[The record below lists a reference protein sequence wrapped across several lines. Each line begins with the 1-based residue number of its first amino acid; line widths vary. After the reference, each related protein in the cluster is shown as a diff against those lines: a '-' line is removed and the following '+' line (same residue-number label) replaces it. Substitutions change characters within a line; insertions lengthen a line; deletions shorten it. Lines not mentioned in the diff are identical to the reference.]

1 MGHRMQASPR
11 RAPAT
16 PNPFWSDRPVLVTGA
31 TGLLGSWLCEAL
43 VSRGAHVV
51 ALVRDL
57 VPESLFHTGAAGS
70 RCTTVFGDLRDG
82 RLVERAL
89 AEYEIDAVFHLG
101 AQTIVEHALRDPGN
115 TMRSN
120 IEGTWEVLDA
130 CRRSGRPT
138 RIVVASSDKAYGTQP
153 DLPYQEH
160 HPLAGRHPYDVSKS
174 CTDLI
179 AQSYAYTYDLPIVVT
194 RCGNLY
200 GGGDLNWSRL
210 VPGTIR
216 SALQGRRPVLRS
228 DGTLIRDYLY
238 VEDAA
243 EAYIGLAERA
253 HEPDISGEAWNYS
266 NELQLTA
273 ADMTRCVLAACG
285 RDLEL
290 DIRGEAVHE
299 IAHQYLSAAKARDR
313 LGWAPA
319 HGLDEGL
326 RRTVAW
332 YRRHLTGEIGLAA

>member
-1 MGHRMQASPR
+1 MSASPAR
-11 RAPAT
+11 TSTSAARIS
-16 PNPFWSDRPVLVTGA
+16 FWTDRPVLVTGA

-43 VSRGAHVV
+43 SARGAEVV

-57 VPESLFHTGAAGS
+57 VPQSLFHTGAGGR

-82 RLVERAL
+82 RLIERVL

-101 AQTIVEHALRDPGN
+101 AQTIVEHALRDPAN

-120 IEGTWEVLDA
+120 VEGTWEVLDA
-130 CRRSGRPT
+130 CRRSRRPT
-138 RIVVASSDKAYGTQP
+138 RIVVASSDKAYGSQP
-153 DLPYQEH
+153 ELPYRENQ
-160 HPLAGRHPYDVSKS
+160 PLAGRHPYDVSKS
-174 CTDLI
+174 CADLI
-179 AQSYAYTYDLPIVVT
+179 AQSYALTYDLPIVVT

-200 GGGDLNWSRL
+200 GGGDLNYSRL

-216 SALQGRRPVLRS
+216 SALQGQRPVLRS

-243 EAYIGLAERA
+243 EAYIALAERA
-253 HEPDISGEAWNYS
+253 HLPGVAGEAWNYS

-273 ADMTRCVLAACG
+273 TDMTRRVLEACG
-285 RDLEL
+285 RTDLEP

-299 IAHQYLSAAKARDR
+299 IAHQYLSAAKSRER
-313 LGWAPA
+313 LGWHPA
-319 HGLDEGL
+319 YGLDEGL

-332 YRRHLTGEIGLAA
+332 YRDHLRDSAALAA

>member
-1 MGHRMQASPR
+1 
-11 RAPAT
+11 
-16 PNPFWSDRPVLVTGA
+16 
-31 TGLLGSWLCEAL
+31 
-43 VSRGAHVV
+43 
-51 ALVRDL
+51 
-57 VPESLFHTGAAGS
+57 
-70 RCTTVFGDLRDG
+70 
-82 RLVERAL
+82 
-89 AEYEIDAVFHLG
+89 
-101 AQTIVEHALRDPGN
+101 
-115 TMRSN
+115 
-120 IEGTWEVLDA
+120 
-130 CRRSGRPT
+130 
-138 RIVVASSDKAYGTQP
+138 VVASSDKAYGTQP
-153 DLPYQEH
+153 ALPYRED

-179 AQSYAYTYDLPIVVT
+179 AQSYACTYDLPIVVT

-216 SALQGRRPVLRS
+216 SALQGDRPVLRS

-253 HEPDISGEAWNYS
+253 HEPGIAGEAWNYS

-273 ADMTRCVLAACG
+273 AGMTRRVLAACG
-285 RDLEL
+285 RADLEL

-299 IAHQYLSAAKARDR
+299 IAHQYLSAAKARER

-332 YRRHLTGEIGLAA
+332 YRRHLTREIGCAA

>member
-1 MGHRMQASPR
+1 MSASPAR
-11 RAPAT
+11 MSTSAASLS
-16 PNPFWSDRPVLVTGA
+16 FWTDRPVLVTGA

-43 VSRGAHVV
+43 TARGAEVV

-57 VPESLFHTGAAGS
+57 VPQSLFHTGAGGR

-82 RLVERAL
+82 RLIERVL

-101 AQTIVEHALRDPGN
+101 AQTIVEHALRDPAN

-120 IEGTWEVLDA
+120 VEGTWEVLDA

-138 RIVVASSDKAYGTQP
+138 RIVVASSDKAYGSQP
-153 DLPYQEH
+153 ELPYQEH

-174 CTDLI
+174 CADLI
-179 AQSYAYTYDLPIVVT
+179 AQSYALTYDLPIVVT

-200 GGGDLNWSRL
+200 GGGDLNYSRL

-216 SALQGRRPVLRS
+216 SALQGQRPVLRS

-243 EAYIGLAERA
+243 EAYIALAERA
-253 HEPDISGEAWNYS
+253 HLPGIAGQAWNYS

-273 ADMTRCVLAACG
+273 TDMTRRVLEACG
-285 RDLEL
+285 RTDLEP

-299 IAHQYLSAAKARDR
+299 IAHQYLSAAKSRER
-313 LGWAPA
+313 LGWHPA
-319 HGLDEGL
+319 YGLDEGL

-332 YRRHLTGEIGLAA
+332 YRDHLRDSAALAA

>member
-1 MGHRMQASPR
+1 MSASPAHTSTSAAR
-11 RAPAT
+11 QS
-16 PNPFWSDRPVLVTGA
+16 FWTDRPVLVTGA

-43 VSRGAHVV
+43 AARGAEVV

-57 VPESLFHTGAAGS
+57 VPQSLFHTGAGGR

-82 RLVERAL
+82 RLIERVL

-101 AQTIVEHALRDPGN
+101 AQTIVEHALRDPAN

-120 IEGTWEVLDA
+120 VEGTWEVLDA

-138 RIVVASSDKAYGTQP
+138 RIVVASSDKAYGSRP
-153 DLPYQEH
+153 ELPYQEH

-174 CTDLI
+174 CADLI
-179 AQSYAYTYDLPIVVT
+179 AQSYALTYDLPIVVT

-200 GGGDLNWSRL
+200 GGGDLNYSRL

-216 SALQGRRPVLRS
+216 SALQGQRPVLRS

-243 EAYIGLAERA
+243 EAYIALAERA
-253 HEPDISGEAWNYS
+253 HLPGIAGEAWNYS

-273 ADMTRCVLAACG
+273 TDMTRRVLEACG
-285 RDLEL
+285 RTDLEP

-299 IAHQYLSAAKARDR
+299 IAHQYLSAAKSRER
-313 LGWAPA
+313 LGWHPA
-319 HGLDEGL
+319 YGLDEGL

-332 YRRHLTGEIGLAA
+332 YRRHFEDTTARAA

>member
-1 MGHRMQASPR
+1 MQASPR
-11 RAPAT
+11 RMPPAST
-16 PNPFWSDRPVLVTGA
+16 TFWCDRPVLVTGA

-43 VSRGAHVV
+43 VARGAHVV

-57 VPESLFHTGAAGS
+57 VPESLFHTGAAGG

-82 RLVERAL
+82 RLVERVL

-101 AQTIVEHALRDPGN
+101 AQTIVEHALRDPAN

-130 CRRSGRPT
+130 CRRSRRPT
-138 RIVVASSDKAYGTQP
+138 RIVVASSDKAYGSQAA
-153 DLPYQEH
+153 LPYQED

-179 AQSYAYTYDLPIVVT
+179 AQSYAATYDLPIVVT

-216 SALQGRRPVLRS
+216 SALQGDRPVLRS

-243 EAYIGLAERA
+243 EAYIGLGERA
-253 HEPDISGEAWNYS
+253 HEPGIAGEAWNYS

-273 ADMTRCVLAACG
+273 ANMTRRVLAACG
-285 RDLEL
+285 RPDLEP
-290 DIRGEAVHE
+290 DIRDEAVHE
-299 IAHQYLSAAKARDR
+299 IAHQYLSAAKARER
-313 LGWAPA
+313 LGWTPA

-332 YRRHLTGEIGLAA
+332 YRGHLTDEIGRAA

>member
-1 MGHRMQASPR
+1 VS
-11 RAPAT
+11 
-16 PNPFWSDRPVLVTGA
+16 FWRDRQVLVTGA
-31 TGLLGSWLCEAL
+31 TGLLGPWLCDAL
-43 VSRGAHVV
+43 SLRGASVV

-57 VPESLFHTGAAGS
+57 VPESLFHTGASAG
-70 RCTTVFGDLRDG
+70 RCMTVFGDLRDG
-82 RLVERAL
+82 RLIERVL

-101 AQTIVEHALRDPGN
+101 AQTIVEHALRDPAN

-130 CRRSGRPT
+130 CRRSGRPS
-138 RIVVASSDKAYGTQP
+138 RIVVASSDKAYGSQSQ
-153 DLPYQEH
+153 LPYREH
-160 HPLAGRHPYDVSKS
+160 QPLHGRHPYDVSKS
-174 CTDLI
+174 CADLI
-179 AQSYAYTYDLPIVVT
+179 AQSYATTYGMPIVVT

-200 GGGDLNWSRL
+200 GGGDLNHSRL

-216 SALQGRRPVLRS
+216 SALRGERPVLRS

-243 EAYIGLAERA
+243 EAYVELAQRA
-253 HEPDISGEAWNYS
+253 HEPGIAGEAWNFS

-273 ADMTRCVLAACG
+273 AEMARRVLEACG
-285 RDLEL
+285 RRDLEL
-290 DIRGEAVHE
+290 EIRGGALHE
-299 IAHQYLSAAKARDR
+299 IPHQYLSSAKARSV
-313 LGWAPA
+313 LGWQPA

-332 YRRHLTGEIGLAA
+332 YRGQAGAAAGLAA

>member
-1 MGHRMQASPR
+1 MS
-11 RAPAT
+11 
-16 PNPFWSDRPVLVTGA
+16 FWTDRPVLVTGA

-43 VSRGAHVV
+43 AMRGAEVV

-57 VPESLFHTGAAGS
+57 VPQSLFYTGAGGR

-82 RLVERAL
+82 RLIERVL

-101 AQTIVEHALRDPGN
+101 AQTIVEHALRDPAN

-120 IEGTWEVLDA
+120 VEGTWEVLDA
-130 CRRSGRPT
+130 CRRSGRPR
-138 RIVVASSDKAYGTQP
+138 RIVVASSDKAYGSQP
-153 DLPYQEH
+153 DLPYHEH
-160 HPLAGRHPYDVSKS
+160 HPLRGRHPYDVSKS
-174 CTDLI
+174 CADLI
-179 AQSYAYTYDLPIVVT
+179 AQSYAATFGLPVAIT

-200 GGGDLNWSRL
+200 GGGDLNYSRL

-216 SALQGRRPVLRS
+216 SALQGQRPVLRS

-243 EAYIGLAERA
+243 LAYIALAERA
-253 HEPDISGEAWNYS
+253 HEPGIAGEAWNYS

-273 ADMTRCVLAACG
+273 TAMTLRVLAACG
-285 RDLEL
+285 RTDLQP

-299 IAHQYLSAAKARDR
+299 IAHQYLSARKARER
-313 LGWAPA
+313 LGWTPEY
-319 HGLDEGL
+319 GLDEGL

-332 YRRHLTGEIGLAA
+332 YRGHLSGSDRLAA

>member
-1 MGHRMQASPR
+1 
-11 RAPAT
+11 
-16 PNPFWSDRPVLVTGA
+16 
-31 TGLLGSWLCEAL
+31 
-43 VSRGAHVV
+43 
-51 ALVRDL
+51 
-57 VPESLFHTGAAGS
+57 
-70 RCTTVFGDLRDG
+70 
-82 RLVERAL
+82 
-89 AEYEIDAVFHLG
+89 
-101 AQTIVEHALRDPGN
+101 
-115 TMRSN
+115 
-120 IEGTWEVLDA
+120 VLDA

-153 DLPYQEH
+153 RLPYQED

-179 AQSYAYTYDLPIVVT
+179 AQSYACTYELPIVVT

-228 DGTLIRDYLY
+228 DGTLVRDYLY

-243 EAYIGLAERA
+243 EAYIELAARA
-253 HEPDISGEAWNYS
+253 HERGIAGEAWNFS

-273 ADMTRCVLAACG
+273 AEMTRRVLAACG
-285 RDLEL
+285 RDDLEL
-290 DIRGEAVHE
+290 DIRGGAVHE
-299 IAHQYLSAAKARDR
+299 IAHQYLSAAKARER

-326 RRTVAW
+326 RRTVSW
-332 YRRHLTGEIGLAA
+332 YRGHLTDEIGLAA

>member
-1 MGHRMQASPR
+1 MQASPR
-11 RAPAT
+11 RAPAA
-16 PNPFWSDRPVLVTGA
+16 PNTFWSDRPVLVTGA
-31 TGLLGSWLCEAL
+31 AGLLGSWLCEAL
-43 VSRGAHVV
+43 VARGADVV

-57 VPESLFHTGAAGS
+57 VPQSLFHTGVAGS

-101 AQTIVEHALRDPGN
+101 AQTIVEHALRDPAN

-138 RIVVASSDKAYGTQP
+138 RIVVASSDKAYGSQP
-153 DLPYQEH
+153 QLPYQEE

-179 AQSYAYTYDLPIVVT
+179 AQSYASTYELPIVVT

-216 SALQGRRPVLRS
+216 SALAGRRPVLRS

-243 EAYIGLAERA
+243 EAYIGLSERA
-253 HEPDISGEAWNYS
+253 HEPGIAGEAWNFS

-273 ADMTRCVLAACG
+273 ADMTRRVLAACG
-285 RDLEL
+285 RDDLEP

-299 IAHQYLSAAKARDR
+299 IAHQYLSAAKARAR
-313 LGWAPA
+313 LGWTPA

-332 YRRHLTGEIGLAA
+332 YRGHLTGRIGRAA